1 MSFVLLKAPVSIR
14 LIGSAAHTSCFN
26 VDTLLSAIMFSED
39 RQMNPSSRIETESI
53 KDEWVL
59 CNES

>member
-1 MSFVLLKAPVSIR
+1 
-14 LIGSAAHTSCFN
+14 
-26 VDTLLSAIMFSED
+26 MFSED
-39 RQMNPSSRIETESI
+39 RQMNPSSRIEIESI